1 MTRTPLEI
9 TEKVLAGERLH
20 HDEALAILKAEGSE
34 LGYFFAGA
42 QRIRERFHADKVSL
56 CAIINA
62 KSGRCPENCA
72 FCAQSSHYKTD
83 APVFPLKTVD
93 EIFAGAQA
101 AEQTGAQCYG
111 IVTSGTAV
119 SEGAELDTILEAI
132 GKIRRE
138 LRVEPSAS
146 LGLLD
151 DPCAQ
156 ALAAAGCVTY
166 HHNLETA
173 PSFFSHICSTHPHE
187 LDLDTVRRAKA
198 AGMRVCSGGILGLGE
213 SLLQRI
219 ELAETLRDLGVD
231 SVPLNF
237 LAPVQGTPLE
247 NCPPLSPMD
256 CLRAI
261 AMFRFILPD
270 RSIRVC
276 GGREKN
282 LRDFQSMIFMAG
294 ANGVMVGNYLTVHG
308 RNIQDDKQMI
318 CDAEVKV
325 HDF

>member
-1 MTRTPLEI
+1 MTKRPLDI
-9 TEKVLAGERLH
+9 TEKVLAGERLNR
-20 HDEALAILKAEGSE
+20 DEALAILKAEGSE

-42 QRIRERFHADKVSL
+42 QRIKEKYHSGKVSL

-62 KSGRCPENCA
+62 KSGICPENCA
-72 FCAQSSHYKTD
+72 FCAQSSYYQTD
-83 APVFPLKTVD
+83 APVFPLKDVD
-93 EIFAGAQA
+93 EIFSGAQFAQQAGAH
-101 AEQTGAQCYG
+101 CYG
-111 IVTSGTAV
+111 IVTSGTAIN
-119 SEGAELDTILEAI
+119 GGDELQTILKAVR
-132 GKIRRE
+132 KIRQE
-138 LRVEPSAS
+138 LAIEPSAS

-151 DPCAQ
+151 HESAR
-156 ALAAAGCVTY
+156 ALAEAGCITY

-173 PSFFSHICSTHPHE
+173 PSFFPEICTTHPYE
-187 LDLDTVRRAKA
+187 ADLATVRFAKS

-213 SLLQRI
+213 TLDQRI
-219 ELAETLRDLGVD
+219 ELAETLRDLEVD
-231 SVPLNF
+231 SVPINF
-237 LAPVQGTPLE
+237 LAPVKGTPLE
-247 NCPPLSPMD
+247 NSQPIAPMD

-282 LRDFQSMIFMAG
+282 LREMQSMIFMAG

-318 CDAEVKV
+318 MDAEGTV
-325 HDF
+325 HEF